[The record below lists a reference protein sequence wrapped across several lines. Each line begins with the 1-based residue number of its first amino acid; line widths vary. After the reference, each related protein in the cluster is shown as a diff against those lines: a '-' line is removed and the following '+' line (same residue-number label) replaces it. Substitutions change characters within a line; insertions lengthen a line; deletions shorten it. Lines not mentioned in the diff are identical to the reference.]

1 MIQREQYNN
10 FLKSVADDLEGD
22 WLVIGGSLLA
32 IIQAESR
39 TTVDIDLCPLNE
51 MTNELRLSLMT
62 VAQNAGLSIESIN
75 PAADFFLK
83 QIPNW
88 KSSIVLF
95 MAGQKGN
102 LYRPSFELYLKLKIE
117 RLSQTDIED
126 CILYYKWNKEN
137 QLSAE
142 YTEILN
148 HKMTFEKVA
157 DKVQSLQKLLSILD
171 SLN

>member
-1 MIQREQYNN
+1 
-10 FLKSVADDLEGD
+10 
-22 WLVIGGSLLA
+22 
-32 IIQAESR
+32 
-39 TTVDIDLCPLNE
+39 
-51 MTNELRLSLMT
+51 
-62 VAQNAGLSIESIN
+62 
-75 PAADFFLK
+75 
-83 QIPNW
+83 
-88 KSSIVLF
+88 VLF

-148 HKMTFEKVA
+148 HKMTSEKVA
-157 DKVQSLQKLLSILD
+157 DKVQSLQKLLSVLD